1 MRFATPALFL
11 VASALLAAP
20 VVVSVLAPEGI
31 RSDPSEQQAS
41 LVKRERLV
49 DNGRTKVTEFV
60 NERTGQVEYCSA
72 GDPRSKVTVTKHGEN
87 GEHEISIRPYEPTTD
102 AGLKRMGKL
111 TRRDIRT
118 RQAACGPHE

>member
-20 VVVSVLAPEGI
+20 VVVSGLAPEGI

-49 DNGRTKVTEFV
+49 DKGRTKVTEFV

-72 GDPRSKVTVTKHGEN
+72 GDPRSKVAVTKHGEN
-87 GEHEISIRPYEPTTD
+87 GEREISIRPYEPNTD
-102 AGLKRMGKL
+102 AGLRRMGNM

-118 RQAACGPHE
+118 RTTACRPHE

>member
-11 VASALLAAP
+11 VASALLALP
-20 VVVSVLAPEGI
+20 VVVSGLAPEGI
-31 RSDPSEQQAS
+31 RSEPSEEQAS

-72 GDPRSKVTVTKHGEN
+72 GDPRSKVAVTKHGEN
-87 GEHEISIRPYEPTTD
+87 GEREISIRPYEPNTD
-102 AGLKRMGKL
+102 AGLRRMGNM

-118 RQAACGPHE
+118 RTTACGPHE